1 MATPAELRHL
11 CLLLAAG
18 GTLYPKRGVMLPSS
32 VRCALYLLVAF
43 ALRRGNRGRDLLRG
57 TTPRT
62 QTFPSTV
69 NRTHSH
75 IALLHTIANH
85 MGALL
90 VTSIGKQASPYIC
103 CS

>member
-18 GTLYPKRGVMLPSS
+18 GMLYPKRGAMLSSS
-32 VRCALYLLVAF
+32 VRCALYFLVAF
-43 ALRRGNRGRDLLRG
+43 ALRRSNLGRDLLRG

-62 QTFPSTV
+62 QTFPSTA
-69 NRTHSH
+69 NRTASP
-75 IALLHTIANH
+75 IALLHTLAGRI
-85 MGALL
+85 GALL
-90 VTSIGKQASPYIC
+90 VTPIGKQASPYIC

>member
-18 GTLYPKRGVMLPSS
+18 GMLYPRRGATLPSS

-43 ALRRGNRGRDLLRG
+43 ALRRGNLGRDTLRG
-57 TTPRT
+57 TSPRT
-62 QTFPSTV
+62 QAFPSTAGRAV
-69 NRTHSH
+69 SPFVRLRTV
-75 IALLHTIANH
+75 AGR

-90 VTSIGKQASPYIC
+90 VTPIGKQASPYVC
-103 CS
+103 CG